1 MITPLIFIFIS
12 CYAELVLFS
21 EYIWLYRVF
30 CHYWDFFS
38 PFWQKMPEK
47 RPFFVTIFSSN
58 VPFRV
63 ILSQSKIAHMLKVIK
78 IKHFRY
84 NELKK
89 VNEPCILS
97 TRITNGTQMCLSE
110 NDNFFPENSS
120 FWQKLNVKIP
130 ISPWMK

>member
-1 MITPLIFIFIS
+1 MQNWFYFQNI
-12 CYAELVLFS
+12 YG
-21 EYIWLYRVF
+21 YIGFF

-38 PFWQKMPEK
+38 PFWQKMAEK

-120 FWQKLNVKIP
+120 FWQKLNLKIP
-130 ISPWMK
+130 ISPWVK